1 MKKKKR
7 KVSDI
12 QSVIMLV
19 LSLMTV
25 TTSIFIGLLLYNRYE
40 TAMRHNDVSNT
51 QNMMESM
58 VSSTEQYLKSMRQLA
73 NTINYNIIQVYDVS
87 DPEFNQQLSLIY
99 EADKDK
105 VQSIALYDMEG
116 ELIAAEPVTL
126 QKEGIKVTGQ
136 PWFVNAA
143 EKVANMHFSTPHI
156 QNLFQD
162 DAKRYYRVISLSQA
176 VDFISGDR
184 PENGVLL
191 VDMKYSFIEKLFSR
205 INYKS
210 REHYYYICDGEGKL
224 IYHPYANEISNG
236 IFYENADIPCSSE
249 DGVYRNQLSPDGG
262 KRTVIVSTISYTG
275 WKLVGVVLQDVR
287 TDSVKQFR
295 MYMVIIVIMLIM
307 MLLVVNR
314 IVSRKISSPIIKL
327 DASVTAYEA
336 GEKPD
341 IYIGGSYEIRH
352 LGNSV
357 QKSYEEIEHL
367 MTEIV
372 AQQNKRRRSELAAL
386 QSQINPH
393 FLYNTL
399 ESITWMIEGNK
410 NKDAVFMIS
419 ELAKIFRISL
429 SNGKTIISIEDELKH
444 CKNYMNIQKYR
455 YKERFVTEYDV
466 SEEIHQFCTVKLII
480 QPILENAIYYGVG
493 NMDAD
498 DNPRILVKGWRTDN
512 DIYLA
517 VSDNGMGMRQEDV
530 KNILSDNKKVP
541 KHGSGVGLINV
552 HTRIQLM
559 FGAEYGLIVESEPDE
574 GTTVTIHLPAIP
586 YTEENCE
593 LLENGVKKP
602 GNEGDD
608 EKT

>member
-12 QSVIMLV
+12 QSVIMLA

-25 TTSIFIGLLLYNRYE
+25 TTSIFIGLLVYNRYE

-51 QNMMESM
+51 QNMMESI

-87 DPEFNQQLSLIY
+87 DPEFNQQLNLIY

-105 VQSIALYDMEG
+105 IQSIALYNMEG
-116 ELIAAEPVTL
+116 ELIVAEPVTL
-126 QKEGIKVTGQ
+126 QKEGIKVTEQ

-156 QNLFQD
+156 QNLFRD

-184 PENGVLL
+184 PENGILL

-210 REHYYYICDGEGKL
+210 SEHYYYICDGEGKL

-236 IFYENADIPCSSE
+236 IFYENTDIPCSSE
-249 DGVYRNQLSPDGG
+249 DGIYRNQLSSSGG
-262 KRTVIVSTISYTG
+262 KRTIIVNTISYTG

-399 ESITWMIEGNK
+399 ESITWMIEGGK

-559 FGAEYGLIVESEPDE
+559 FGAKYGLIVESEPDE